1 MQSMRTAATIGF
13 VLGIVLLTVQ
23 TGAFSRASADRGVD
37 IAVVNDDDAYLG
49 IEKRP
54 VSVTSNESEN
64 ASLVRLTNRFSRSLE
79 LVLTIAESDTE
90 RLPDISSVD
99 GPTVLQSG
107 ESESIRATVRCDNL
121 TATETATVGIQ
132 ASNDGTRVVANRTIQ
147 ISCA

>member
-79 LVLTIAESDTE
+79 LVLTISESDTE
-90 RLPDISSVD
+90 RLPDISSID
-99 GPTVLQSG
+99 SPTVLGSG

-121 TATETATVGIQ
+121 TATETVRVGIQ
-132 ASNDGTRVVANRTIQ
+132 ASNDVTRVVANRTIQ